1 MVLPSDGKVKDEESS
16 KTDVDEDIDALLNEE
31 HHEPNQ
37 DVNTITEE
45 MSEEEKLK
53 AISDRVV
60 QTSMDIRRGENVL
73 IVCDPT
79 TAEIGQSLHE
89 ATQQRSDRVLLI
101 VMPEIKTSWRRTPQS
116 SCVSHATTAGCYRSN
131 KVFTYA
137 YPCSTTSCQRWCKSC
152 YNAGNEC

>member
-1 MVLPSDGKVKDEESS
+1 MSIWEYMVLPSDGKVKDEKSS
-16 KTDVDEDIDALLNEE
+16 TADVDEDINALLNED
-31 HHEPNQ
+31 HHEPDQ
-37 DVNTITEE
+37 DVNTISED

-89 ATQQRSDRVLLI
+89 ATQLRSDRVLLV
-101 VMPEIKTSWRRTPQS
+101 VMPKSRHHGEEPPSPCLLYTSPSPRDS
-116 SCVSHATTAGCYRSN
+116 
-131 KVFTYA
+131 
-137 YPCSTTSCQRWCKSC
+137 
-152 YNAGNEC
+152 